1 MPPGTKSRPAQWEP
15 GVPDVSDA
23 GTEAPDLGAPPP
35 PPGSGAAPR
44 TTTLP
49 RPIPAQFTG
58 APLEGGGKP
67 APGVAPAPGI
77 ARTGDPPPPP
87 VTAPTPARSPLMWAL
102 IAGVAGLIAFGLVFG
117 LTSAIIFAT
126 R

>member
-1 MPPGTKSRPAQWEP
+1 MPPGTKSKPQHWEP

-35 PPGSGAAPR
+35 PGSGAAPR

-49 RPIPAQFTG
+49 RPIPPQFTG
-58 APLEGGGKP
+58 APLESGAA
-67 APGVAPAPGI
+67 APGVAPEI
-77 ARTGDPPPPP
+77 ARTGNPLPPA
-87 VTAPTPARSPLMWAL
+87 VTAPPPARSPLMWAL
-102 IAGVAGLIAFGLVFG
+102 IAGVAGLIAFGLAFG
-117 LTSAIIFAT
+117 LASAIIFAS